1 MKNKLIKTV
10 YLAGTMAGLKD
21 LGASWRSEL
30 KPQLSTFKIDSFSP
44 PENESFIVTKYKCN
58 PYDLN
63 SNPQKYSDKLRKEI
77 FTDIIKLDLEFIRDK
92 SDAIVCYY
100 TKPSIGTCS
109 ELTWAKMLGIP
120 VYLVN
125 GSGERLPGW
134 VLACVT
140 KEFKTFNALK
150 CFLKK
155 YNQNIRSIKNAKR
168 HKQRQAKV
176 KLVAA

>member
-1 MKNKLIKTV
+1 MKKIKTV

-21 LGASWRSEL
+21 LGAGWRSTE
-30 KPQLSTFKIDSFSP
+30 KAKLSAMGIDSFSP
-44 PENESFIVTKYKCN
+44 PENESFIVDKYKCD

-63 SNPQKYSDKLRKEI
+63 TNWNKYSDKLRKEI

-100 TKPSIGTCS
+100 TKPSTGTVS
-109 ELTWAKMLGIP
+109 ELTWAHMLGIP
-120 VYLVN
+120 NYVVN

-140 KEFKTFNALK
+140 KEFKTFDALNR
-150 CFLKK
+150 FLRKVNNVGQRNKK
-155 YNQNIRSIKNAKR
+155 REAGSKPNTLRCVS
-168 HKQRQAKV
+168 
-176 KLVAA
+176 